1 MRSARWFPLRQ
12 PPAQCWD
19 VCLAKSFVLAPEKW
33 LSYKSSVTFSLYKLK
48 QRSELKYL
56 NEEVEKESFLGG
68 STFPEES
75 THPNCAVTCESPH
88 TGFQAKCDLT
98 LFRGQPSATSL
109 RKWDGML
116 LGSLWNW
123 SALVLWLT
131 HPSFESLLEQG
142 AEESHS

>member
-1 MRSARWFPLRQ
+1 MVPHGQ

-19 VCLAKSFVLAPEKW
+19 VRLAKSFALAPEKW

-56 NEEVEKESFLGG
+56 KEEVEKESFLGG
-68 STFPEES
+68 STFLEDS

-88 TGFQAKCDLT
+88 TGFQVKCDLT
-98 LFRGQPSATSL
+98 LFRGQPSAMSL

-123 SALVLWLT
+123 SASVLWLT
-131 HPSFESLLEQG
+131 HPSFESLLKQG